1 MLVLVVVEIGFA
13 GGVGERVSVGFS
25 EGFKVAALRCPEAM
39 LLIEE
44 KGTEVAI
51 EVSFG

>member
-13 GGVGERVSVGFS
+13 SGVGERVFVGFS
-25 EGFKVAALRCPEAM
+25 EGFKVAVLRCPEAM

-51 EVSFG
+51 EVNFG

>member
-1 MLVLVVVEIGFA
+1 MLVLVALEIGFA
-13 GGVGERVSVGFS
+13 SGVGERVFVGFS
-25 EGFKVAALRCPEAM
+25 EGFKVAVLRCPEAM
-39 LLIEE
+39 FLIEE